1 MANSQNGWPVYTS
14 APSGHC
20 KWITGRV
27 APGDVE
33 TVFNYLGDRFNSEVE
48 PITVGH
54 SWGWANRAIRGS
66 SSTSNHASAT
76 AVDLNAPKHPLGKSG
91 TFSAAQVKKIQA
103 ILRDL
108 GGAIRW
114 GGNYS
119 GRKDEMH
126 FEVNTSKANL
136 AKVAAS
142 IRKGEKPK
150 PVGGASGGGGSSFE
164 SATAKHSVGSRVMRL
179 HSGGTDVKW
188 LQKRLY
194 KAGYTITPKSNGDF
208 DALFG
213 SEVEKAVKALQAAA
227 GITVDG
233 DAGKDTI
240 KAAKAAKV
248 VRQLPKVT
256 KPKAPVKKVYAFPF
270 SEPGAYIG
278 PKSGPN
284 RSHSGLTGRKSK
296 GVADSTW
303 IKRFVNALVERGWN
317 AKKGG
322 TYLTR
327 FGNDGNYGAELEAL
341 IRAFQKDQGLPVDGL
356 AGKTTWDAA
365 FNNPI
370 T

>member
-1 MANSQNGWPVYTS
+1 MAWHLAPALEQLRAEVNKKWPNRSKASDGTIGDASHSARTSDHNPNSRGSVN
-14 APSGHC
+14 AM
-20 KWITGRV
+20 
-27 APGDVE
+27 D
-33 TVFNYLGDRFNSEVE
+33 
-48 PITVGH
+48 ITVSGIDKGTLIAVAKRH
-54 SWGWANRAIRGS
+54 PSVRYIISDRKIMNRDIGNFRARAYSGS
-66 SSTSNHASAT
+66 NPHTKHVHISLYQSAT
-76 AVDLNAPKHPLGKSG
+76 AENRRQS
-91 TFSAAQVKKIQA
+91 
-103 ILRDL
+103 
-108 GGAIRW
+108 W
-114 GGNYS
+114 G
-119 GRKDEMH
+119 
-126 FEVNTSKANL
+126 L
-136 AKVAAS
+136 ADA
-142 IRKGEKPK
+142 K
-150 PVGGASGGGGSSFE
+150 PVSGVGGGGGSSYE

-194 KAGYTITPKSNGDF
+194 KIGYTITPKSNGDF

-213 SEVEKAVKALQAAA
+213 PEMEKAVKALQTAAK
-227 GITVDG
+227 ITVDG
-233 DAGKDTI
+233 DAGEDTI

-256 KPKAPVKKVYAFPF
+256 KPKAPAKKVYAFPF

-278 PKSGPN
+278 PKDGPD
-284 RSHSGLTGRKSK
+284 RSHSGLSGRKSK
-296 GVADSTW
+296 GVKDSTW
-303 IKRFVNALVERGWN
+303 IKRFVNALIERGWN

-327 FGNDGNYGAELEAL
+327 FGNDGGYGAELEAL

>member
-1 MANSQNGWPVYTS
+1 MASSQNGWPVYTS
-14 APSGHC
+14 APSGRC

-33 TVFNYLGDRFNSEVE
+33 TVFNYLGERFNSEVE
-48 PITVGH
+48 PITVSH

-91 TFSAAQVKKIQA
+91 TFSAAQVRAIRKI
-103 ILRDL
+103 LNDL
-108 GGAIRW
+108 GGSIRW
-114 GGNYS
+114 GGDYS

-150 PVGGASGGGGSSFE
+150 PVGGASGGGGSSYE
-164 SATAKHSVGSRVMRL
+164 SASAKHPVGSRVMRL
-179 HSGGTDVKW
+179 NSGGSDVRW

-194 KAGYTITPKSNGDF
+194 KTGYTITPKSDGSF
-208 DALFG
+208 DGLFG
-213 SEVEKAVKALQAAA
+213 PELEKAVKALQTAA
-227 GITVDG
+227 GIAVDG
-233 DAGKDTI
+233 EVYTETI

-248 VRQLPKVT
+248 VRKLPKVT
-256 KPKAPVKKVYAFPF
+256 KPKVPGKKYAFPF

-284 RSHSGLTGRKSK
+284 RSHSGLSGRKSK
-296 GVADSTW
+296 GVKDSTW
-303 IKRFVNALVERGWN
+303 IKRFVNQLVARGWN

-327 FGNDGNYGAELEAL
+327 FGNDGKYGAELEAL

-356 AGKTTWDAA
+356 AGRDTWNAA
-365 FNNPI
+365 FTNPV